1 MPDELAEHEALRTVQ
16 ASITAAQS
24 KYGREAG
31 SVKLVA
37 VSKRKDESDI
47 RPTLAAG
54 QRIFGENRVQEAM
67 SKWPALRTDY
77 PDVELHLIGPLQSN
91 KSEEA
96 VATFDAIQSV
106 DREKIVRTLAA
117 AMRDQGRDLPC
128 LVQVNTGLEEQK
140 SGIDPRETGAFLE
153 FCKTEGLTIEGLMCI
168 PPTDDNPGP
177 HFALMRDLAE
187 EQGLPVRSMGMS
199 GDYETA
205 IQMGATHVRV
215 GSAIF
220 GARD

>member
-1 MPDELAEHEALRTVQ
+1 MADHGALDTVQ
-16 ASITAAQS
+16 NAILAAEQ
-24 KYGREAG
+24 KYGAQAG

-37 VSKRKDESDI
+37 VSKRKDEADI
-47 RPTLAAG
+47 RPVLAAG
-54 QRIFGENRVQEAM
+54 QRLFGENRVQEAM
-67 SKWPALRTDY
+67 AKWPAMRADY

-106 DREKIVRTLAA
+106 DREKIARTLAA
-117 AMRDQGRDLPC
+117 AMRDQGRNLPC

-140 SGIDPRETGAFLE
+140 SGIDPRETSAFLE
-153 FCKTEGLTIEGLMCI
+153 FCKGEGLTIHGLMCI
-168 PPTDDNPGP
+168 PPAEDNPGP
-177 HFALMRDLAE
+177 HFALMHDLAE
-187 EQGLPVRSMGMS
+187 EHDLPVRSMGMS

-205 IQMGATHVRV
+205 IQMGASHVRV

>member
-1 MPDELAEHEALRTVQ
+1 MSDHEALKTVVS
-16 ASITAAQS
+16 AIAAAEA
-24 KYGREAG
+24 KYGRNTG
-31 SVKLVA
+31 SVQLVA
-37 VSKRKDESDI
+37 VSKRKEESDI
-47 RPTLAAG
+47 RPVLSAG
-54 QRIFGENRVQEAM
+54 QRLFGENRVQEAM
-67 SKWPALRTDY
+67 AKWPALRAHY
-77 PDVELHLIGPLQSN
+77 PDIELHLIGPLQSN

-128 LVQVNTGLEEQK
+128 LVQVNTGLEDQK
-140 SGIDPRETGAFLE
+140 SGIDPRQTGAFLE
-153 FCKTEGLTIEGLMCI
+153 FCKAEGLTIDGLMCI
-168 PPTDDNPGP
+168 PPQDENPGP

-187 EQGLPVRSMGMS
+187 EHALPIRSMGMS